1 MSSRDGN
8 ETDVTATDDAAT
20 TAGERAPGSLPAG
33 RLPRRVLIANRGEI
47 AVRIARTCRSMGIGV
62 VAVHSDADADAWHV
76 RAADQAVHL
85 PGTAPADTYLRSD
98 LLLDAAVRTGA
109 DALHPGFGFLA
120 EHAGFAQAVIDAGLI
135 WVGPSPASIAAMG
148 DKLEAKRRVT
158 AAGVPLLPGVT
169 PPPDADDAT
178 LRSLAAEVGFPLI
191 VKAAAGGGGK
201 GMRVVEDADALPGA
215 LAAARREAAGAFG
228 DDRVFLERFVARPR
242 HVEVQVFG
250 DDHGGL
256 VHLFERECSIQRRH
270 QKVVEETPSPGLDAA
285 VRDALH
291 GAALDAVRPL
301 GYQGAGTVEF
311 VADEALL
318 ARRRSGEDIDPR
330 RTFAFLEVNTRLQV
344 EHPVTEEVVRI
355 RDAGTGSLDRLDL
368 VRLQLL
374 VAGGAPLPFAQ
385 PDIVRTGHAI
395 EVRLYAEDPTT
406 GYLPATGR
414 LHAFAPST
422 GDGIRWDCGVRAG
435 DEVTP
440 YYDPMLAKAIAWAPT
455 RSEAAAR
462 LSGALD
468 TTALLG
474 VTTNHQLLV
483 DVLRDPAFL
492 AGDTTTG
499 FLAERFPDG
508 VARPDP
514 DRGDPAPDALD
525 VAAALAAIH
534 AAYRHL
540 AARPVLGS
548 LPLGFVNAASF
559 TVQFAYDPL
568 GAEAGAE
575 AAAEPGG
582 AVPQRTVRLTAERD
596 GRVAVR
602 VLTGVPAGFVDA
614 PGEVVAGWTATLYAV
629 TEDHL
634 DVALD
639 GHRRAVAVS
648 RAPGGLVQ
656 LAGPDG
662 RSTLVELPRFPV
674 ATAQAAAG
682 ATLAPMPGAVVSVA
696 VTVGD
701 TVAAGAVLVTVE
713 AMKMEHRITAPVAG
727 TVGEV
732 RVGVGQQVLAGEV
745 LVVVDD
751 PDASTT

>member
-1 MSSRDGN
+1 VSGRDG
-8 ETDVTATDDAAT
+8 T
-20 TAGERAPGSLPAG
+20 TQGSVSAG
-33 RLPRRVLIANRGEI
+33 RLPSRVLIANRGEI

-76 RAADQAVHL
+76 RAADQAVRL
-85 PGTAPADTYLRSD
+85 PGAAPADTYLRSD

-158 AAGVPLLPGVT
+158 VAGVPLLPGAT
-169 PPPDADDAT
+169 PPQDADDAT
-178 LRSLAAEVGFPLI
+178 LRSLAAEIGFPLI

-201 GMRVVEDADALPGA
+201 GMRVVEDADALPEA
-215 LAAARREAAGAFG
+215 LSAARREAAGAFG
-228 DDRVFLERFVARPR
+228 DDRVFLERLVVRPR

-250 DDHGGL
+250 DAYGNL
-256 VHLFERECSIQRRH
+256 VQLFERECSIQRRH

-285 VRDALH
+285 VGEALH
-291 GAALDAVRPL
+291 AAALDAVRPL

-318 ARRRSGEDIDPR
+318 ARRRAGEDLDPR
-330 RTFAFLEVNTRLQV
+330 TTFAFLEVNTRLQV
-344 EHPVTEEVVRI
+344 EHPITEEVVRI
-355 RDAGTGSLDRLDL
+355 REAGTGSLERLDL

-374 VAGGAPLPFAQ
+374 VAGGAPLPFEQ
-385 PDIVRTGHAI
+385 RDVVRTGHAI
-395 EVRLYAEDPTT
+395 EVRLYAEDPTS

-414 LHAFAPST
+414 LHAFAPSA
-422 GDGIRWDCGVRAG
+422 GDGIRWDSGVRAG
-435 DEVTP
+435 DEVTSH
-440 YYDPMLAKAIAWAPT
+440 YDPMLAKAIAWAPT
-455 RSEAAAR
+455 RGEAAAR

-474 VTTNHQLLV
+474 VATNQQLLIE
-483 DVLRDPAFL
+483 VLRDAAFL

-499 FLAERFPDG
+499 FLAERFPHG
-508 VARPDP
+508 VARPDRDGD
-514 DRGDPAPDALD
+514 DRAGGDLT

-534 AAYRHL
+534 TAHRHL

-559 TVQFAYDPL
+559 PVQFAYDPVD
-568 GAEAGAE
+568 ADVAGAR
-575 AAAEPGG
+575 PGVG
-582 AVPQRTVRLTAERD
+582 VPHRTVRLVAQRD
-596 GRVAVR
+596 GHVAVQ

-614 PGEVVAGWTATLYAV
+614 PGELAAAWTATLHAV

-639 GHRRAVAVS
+639 GHRRMLRVS

-662 RSTLVELPRFPV
+662 RNTLVELPRFPV
-674 ATAQAAAG
+674 AEAQATAG
-682 ATLAPMPGAVVSVA
+682 ATLAPMPGAVVGIAVA
-696 VTVGD
+696 VGD
-701 TVAAGAVLVTVE
+701 TVGAGALLVTVE
-713 AMKMEHRITAPVAG
+713 AMKMEHRVTAPLAG
-727 TVGEV
+727 TIGEV
-732 RVGVGQQVLAGEV
+732 RVSVGQQVLAGEV
-745 LVVVDD
+745 LVVVDEL
-751 PDASTT
+751 DASSA